1 MTPSTKN
8 NANTAS
14 KARPADDFMS
24 LQELLRL
31 CLANWKWFALS
42 LAACLCAAAAYL
54 LTTPPV
60 YTRSA
65 SILVKADSKGQSV
78 TDAAGVLGNID
89 IFQTNTNV
97 NNELISMQSPA
108 VMLDVVKRLDLDVDY
123 ATDGEVVCP
132 LKDADFEPDV
142 VAVIDIP
149 ERVYWFEAL
158 HLRHGG
164 GRAVYVTAPFQ
175 CACADVTAY
184 PLMKQTVNISIGCF
198 GCRKKTDMKSDE
210 MAIGIPYAEIPRMAE
225 DIEVYAEGV
234 LTKAKRD

>member
-42 LAACLCAAAAYL
+42 MAACLCAAAAYL

-123 ATDGEVVCP
+123 ATEGNFYRRVLYGRELPV
-132 LKDADFEPDV
+132 K
-142 VAVIDIP
+142 VAFLDLQDNETASMVMHP
-149 ERVYWFEAL
+149 EGGGKWRLSGFTRSLVPEITTRMLFSTNSGHRSKYWFAMAKRL
-158 HLRHGG
+158 STSSF
-164 GRAVYVTAPFQ
+164 GRAQFSQ
-175 CACADVTAY
+175 E
-184 PLMKQTVNISIGCF
+184 KQ
-198 GCRKKTDMKSDE
+198 
-210 MAIGIPYAEIPRMAE
+210 
-225 DIEVYAEGV
+225 
-234 LTKAKRD
+234 

>member
-1 MTPSTKN
+1 MSDMLEKN
-8 NANTAS
+8 
-14 KARPADDFMS
+14 KAISEKFKRIIG
-24 LQELLRL
+24 LRHEPVAIKL
-31 CLANWKWFALS
+31 VKKGEAFPGGFDAPEKQLSHCQAVFA
-42 LAACLCAAAAYL
+42 AKDGACLRMPLESQGCMVGACTL
-54 LTTPPV
+54 GMTERPEKV
-60 YTRSA
+60 RSGEFHLGMGIHEDAKA
-65 SILVKADSKGQSV
+65 SSEMFDTIA
-78 TDAAGVLGNID
+78 
-89 IFQTNTNV
+89 
-97 NNELISMQSPA
+97 
-108 VMLDVVKRLDLDVDY
+108 DVDY